1 MKKTLLALAV
11 ASLAATSVNAAE
23 IYKAENASVDFYGQ
37 LRTEL
42 KGSDDSISLE
52 DGAQD
57 GKVTLGAGSSRM
69 GITADYTITDGLGI
83 MGLVELGVGSGDVNV
98 RQHILGVVTDFGTLK
113 FGEQW
118 TVSDDIYGADYS
130 YFFGG
135 SALGYSNV
143 SGASHDSLI
152 KYNLDLENFFVAAN
166 YGLNEDDSNQD
177 LMEVFVGGN
186 VAGLDL
192 HVGFGQVKDN
202 TPDEDNNKFPE
213 LKDTYYQGTVAYDFG
228 GASIGFTYYNTK
240 IEVENQSAKIN
251 GYSLAGTFDWADN
264 ATAYTGFEYTD
275 QELTGLVE
283 AALPAQFKEDDTST
297 VIYVGTDYHFNSF
310 TRLYVEAAYQDGR
323 TLGFTNK
330 ASDEF
335 VGVAVVDGGFSWGVG
350 ARVYW

>member
-23 IYKAENASVDFYGQ
+23 IYKAEKGSVDFYGQ

-42 KGSDDSISLE
+42 KGTDDSVSLA

-69 GITADYTITDGLGI
+69 GVTADYTITDGLGI
-83 MGLVELGVGSGDVNV
+83 MGLVEVGVGSGDVNV
-98 RQHILGVVTDFGTLK
+98 RQHILGVVTDFGTFK
-113 FGEQW
+113 FGQQW

-202 TPDEDNNKFPE
+202 TDAAVPE
-213 LKDTYYQGTVAYDFG
+213 LKDTYYEGTVAYDFG

-240 IEVENQSAKIN
+240 IEVESASATIN
-251 GYSLAGTFDWADN
+251 GYSLAGTVDWADN
-264 ATAYTGFEYTD
+264 ATAYAGFEYTD
-275 QELTGLVE
+275 QDLKNTAVLD
-283 AALPAQFKEDDTST
+283 PAFADEDTST